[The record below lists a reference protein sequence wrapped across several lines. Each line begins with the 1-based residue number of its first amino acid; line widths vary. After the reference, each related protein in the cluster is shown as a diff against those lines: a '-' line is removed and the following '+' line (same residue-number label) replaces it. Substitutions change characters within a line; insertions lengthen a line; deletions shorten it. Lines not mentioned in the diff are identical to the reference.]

1 MTSTAPGPGP
11 TPSVQARPNLLVV
24 EDDPQVSD
32 IYKVFLQGAG
42 FKVSLAGDGQQALR
56 LYQQALEASR
66 PYDLVMMDLHL
77 PVMDGLTCLRRL
89 SSLDRDV
96 RVLITTG
103 SPCDDFGEA
112 SDRVAGVVVKP
123 VGLKVLLGKIQAA
136 LALPPVRA

>member
-1 MTSTAPGPGP
+1 MTSTAPGPAQAQP
-11 TPSVQARPNLLVV
+11 IQARPNLLVV

-32 IYKVFLQGAG
+32 LYKVFLQGAG

-123 VGLKVLLGKIQAA
+123 VGLKVLLGEIQAA